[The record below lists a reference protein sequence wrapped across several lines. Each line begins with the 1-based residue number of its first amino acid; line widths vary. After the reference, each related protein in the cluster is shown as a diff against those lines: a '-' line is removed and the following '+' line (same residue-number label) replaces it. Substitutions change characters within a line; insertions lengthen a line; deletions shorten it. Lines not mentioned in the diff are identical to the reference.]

1 MGIKIVTDS
10 AADIPRALADKLGIS
25 VVPIYVRFG
34 DEVFREGIDIS
45 RNEFYERMEREA
57 PDNLPSTAAP
67 SPNDFMEVYEPL
79 LDAGHDII
87 SLHVSSAFSGTYN
100 AARVASFG
108 AGGRDGITVIDSR
121 SVSMC
126 LGWLAIHAAKAAN
139 KGADKDQIVETVT
152 DMIPRLRIPSFL
164 ETLEYIRY
172 GGRIGSA
179 QAFLGTMLDVKPILN
194 IEDGKVVPLTKT
206 RTRSKAL
213 DKLTSVVHRLAPF
226 QALAV
231 MHTYAPNLA
240 EEVVDRLAEF
250 HPRNRILVGQTG
262 TAMGCHVGPGAIGVC
277 GVVAR

>member
-10 AADIPRALADKLGIS
+10 SADIPRDLANKLGIS

-34 DEVFREGIDIS
+34 EETYREGIDIS
-45 RNEFYERMEREA
+45 RNEFYERMEREV

-67 SPNDFMEVYEPL
+67 SPSDFMQIYEPL

-100 AARVASFG
+100 AARVAGFG
-108 AGGRDGITVIDSR
+108 AGGGDRITVIDSR

-126 LGWLAIHAAKAAN
+126 LGWLAISAAKAAN
-139 KGADKDQIVETVT
+139 KGVEKDQIIETVS

-213 DKLTSVVHRLAPF
+213 DKLTTVVHRLAPF

-231 MHTYAPNLA
+231 MHTHAPDLA
-240 EEVVDRLAEF
+240 EEMIDRVSEF
-250 HPRNRILVGQTG
+250 HPRSRILVGQTG